1 MKLDLP
7 RARLAGLLLL
17 AAPWTALGQT
27 PPRPPP
33 TPPPVSPSTP
43 KPAAAPGTSP
53 ITFTEEAAARGL
65 TAINQCGDPAK
76 KRWLLECIGNGCAL
90 FDMEGDGDLDLFLVE
105 SGRVVPPASGD
116 PRTSDWV
123 AAADAP
129 CRLFENTGGGRFRDV
144 TETSGAGLKVFGS
157 GVTAADYDGDGDQD
171 LFVTCWGQDR
181 LLQNDGRGHFA
192 DVSAKARVGDPYWSV
207 GSTFF
212 DADGDGDLDLYVAN
226 YFAMAVARDP
236 ACWKK
241 SGCPWLNVPAPCGPK
256 GMVPEPDSF
265 FLNDGPADAGVAA
278 GAGGD
283 VTFTDASASSGIR
296 AVPASFGLGVVAFDQ
311 DDDGDQDVYVGNDSR
326 ANFLW
331 DNDGH
336 GRFTEIGDLAGCA
349 VSRNG
354 LEQASMGIAC
364 GDYDGDGRADLF
376 CTNFSQDDSTLYH
389 NLGGSSFMDETGRHD
404 FGPEAY
410 LSLKWGTEFVDFDG
424 DGDLD
429 LFMACGHIYVEA
441 DQKAPEMTYRQQNRV
456 YRNVGGRFTDVT
468 RGAGPG
474 VARKASYR
482 GAAFGDVDDDGDVD
496 VVVVAQNEA
505 PSLLINQCPE
515 PLAHAVVVE
524 LRGAGRNPF
533 AIGAKVTAEIGAKRE
548 TRLVRAGGSFACSS
562 DLRVTFGG
570 IEKKIDRL
578 VVRWPDGKIG
588 EWKDVAPGRRLR
600 ATEGGALEEVKRP

>member
-1 MKLDLP
+1 VIFDLP
-7 RARLAGLLLL
+7 RART
-17 AAPWTALGQT
+17 TALLFVAATSSALAQT
-27 PPRPPP
+27 PP
-33 TPPPVSPSTP
+33 
-43 KPAAAPGTSP
+43 PAPAQATGPAP

-65 TAINQCGDPAK
+65 AAINQCGDPLK

-90 FDMEGDGDLDLFLVE
+90 FDMDGDGDLDVFLVE
-105 SGRVVPPASGD
+105 SGRVAPPKSGD
-116 PRTSDWV
+116 PRTTDWT

-129 CRLFENTGGGRFRDV
+129 CRLFENGGGGRFKEV
-144 TETSGAGLKVFGS
+144 TATNGADLKAFGC
-157 GVTAADYDGDGDQD
+157 GVTAADYDGDGDLD
-171 LFVTCWGQDR
+171 LFVTCWGGDH
-181 LLQNDGRGHFA
+181 LLQNDGRGHFT
-192 DVSAKARVGDPYWSV
+192 DVTAKARTSDPFWSV

-241 SGCPWLNVPAPCGPK
+241 TGCPWLGVPAPCGPK

-265 FLNDGPADAGVAA
+265 FRNDGAA
-278 GAGGD
+278 VAGGD
-283 VTFTDASASSGIR
+283 VTFTDASESSGIR
-296 AVPASFGLGVVAFDQ
+296 AAPDSFGLGVVAFDQ
-311 DDDGDQDVYVGNDSR
+311 DDDGDVDLYVGNDSR

-336 GRFTEIGDLAGCA
+336 GHFTEIADLAGCA

-354 LEQASMGIAC
+354 LEQASMGVAC

-376 CTNFSQDDSTLYH
+376 CTNFSQDDATLYH
-389 NLGGSSFMDETGRHD
+389 NLGGSSFLDETGRHD

-441 DQKAPEMTYRQQNRV
+441 DTKAPEMTYRQLNHV
-456 YRNVGGRFTDVT
+456 YRNAAGRFVDVT
-468 RGAGPG
+468 RTAGAG
-474 VARKASYR
+474 AQRKASFR

-496 VVVVAQNEA
+496 VLVVAQNEA
-505 PSLLINQCPE
+505 PSLLINQSPD
-515 PLAHAVVVE
+515 PLAHTVVLE

-533 AIGAKVTAEIGAKRE
+533 AIGAKVTAEAGKQ
-548 TRLVRAGGSFACSS
+548 TMSRLVRAGGSFACAS
-562 DLRVTFGG
+562 DFRVHLGVGASGAVGAGAAT
-570 IEKKIDRL
+570 KLDRV
-578 VVRWPDGKIG
+578 VVRWPDGKVQ
-588 EWKDVAPGRRLR
+588 EFRDVATGRRLKL
-600 ATEGGALEEVKRP
+600 TEGGALEEVKRP

>member
-1 MKLDLP
+1 MTLVP
-7 RARLAGLLLL
+7 ARARLMAPLLVTAPLF
-17 AAPWTALGQT
+17 AAAAATASAQT
-27 PPRPPP
+27 PQAPT
-33 TPPPVSPSTP
+33 TPPPASTP
-43 KPAAAPGTSP
+43 KRAALAP

-65 TAINQCGDPAK
+65 TSVNQCGDPRMK
-76 KRWLLECIGNGCAL
+76 KWLLECIGNGCAL
-90 FDMEGDGDLDLFLVE
+90 FDMDGDGDLDLFLVE
-105 SGRVVPPASGD
+105 SGRVEAPKSGD
-116 PRTSDWV
+116 ARTTDWV

-144 TETSGAGLKVFGS
+144 TATNLADLMAFAC
-157 GVTAADYDGDGDQD
+157 GVTAADYDGDGDLD
-171 LFVTCWGQDR
+171 LFVTCWGQDH
-181 LLQNDGRGHFA
+181 LLQNDGHGRFA
-192 DVSAKARVGDPYWSV
+192 DATAKARVGDPFWSV

-241 SGCPWLNVPAPCGPK
+241 TGCPWLNVPAPCGPK

-265 FLNDGPADAGVAA
+265 FSNNGDG
-278 GAGGD
+278 
-283 VTFTDASASSGIR
+283 TFTDASVSSGIR
-296 AVPASFGLGVVAFDQ
+296 AAPASFGLGVVAFDQ

-441 DQKAPEMTYRQQNRV
+441 DQKAPEMSYRQLNRV
-456 YRNVGGRFTDVT
+456 YRNAGGRFVDVT
-468 RGAGPG
+468 KSAGPG
-474 VARKASYR
+474 MARKASFR

-505 PSLLINQCPE
+505 PSLLINQSPE
-515 PLAHAVVVE
+515 PLAHTVVLE
-524 LRGAGRNPF
+524 LRGAGKNVF
-533 AIGAKVTAEIGAKRE
+533 AIGAKVTAEIGGRKE

-588 EWKDVAPGRRLR
+588 EWKVVAPGRRLR
-600 ATEGGALEEVKRP
+600 ATEGGALEEMKRP

>member
-1 MKLDLP
+1 M
-7 RARLAGLLLL
+7 RAVTARVRLAGPLVVTVAASSLL
-17 AAPWTALGQT
+17 AQVQPVAPT
-27 PPRPPP
+27 
-33 TPPPVSPSTP
+33 SPAAP
-43 KPAAAPGTSP
+43 KPAPLAPIS
-53 ITFTEEAAARGL
+53 FTEEAAARGL
-65 TAINQCGDPAK
+65 TAINQCGDPTR

-90 FDMEGDGDLDLFLVE
+90 FDMDGDGDLDLYLVE
-105 SGRVVPPASGD
+105 SGRVAPPKSGD
-116 PRTSDWV
+116 PRTTDWL
-123 AAADAP
+123 ASADAP
-129 CRLFENTGGGRFRDV
+129 CRLFENAGGGHFRDV
-144 TETSGAGLKVFGS
+144 TEASGAGLEVFGA
-157 GVTAADYDGDGDQD
+157 GVTAVDYDGDGDQD
-171 LFVTCWGQDR
+171 LFVTCWGADH
-181 LLQNDGRGHFA
+181 LLQNDGHGRFT
-192 DVSAKARVGDPYWSV
+192 DVTEKARIGDPYWSV

-241 SGCPWLNVPAPCGPK
+241 SGCPWLGVPAPCGPK

-265 FLNDGPADAGVAA
+265 FLNNGAAVA
-278 GAGGD
+278 AGGD
-283 VTFTDASASSGIR
+283 VTFTDASESSGIR
-296 AVPASFGLGVVAFDQ
+296 AAPASFGLGVVAFDQ

-331 DNDGH
+331 DNDGKGH
-336 GRFTEIGDLAGCA
+336 FSEIAGLAGCA

-389 NLGGSSFMDETGRHD
+389 NLGDSNFMDETGRHD

-441 DQKAPEMTYRQQNRV
+441 DQKAPEMTYRQLNRV
-456 YRNVGGRFTDVT
+456 YRNANGRFVDVT

-474 VARKASYR
+474 MQRKASFR

-496 VVVVAQNEA
+496 ALVVAQNEA

-515 PLAHAVVVE
+515 PLARAVVLE
-524 LRGAGRNPF
+524 LRGAGKNVF
-533 AIGAKVTAEIGAKRE
+533 AIGAKVTAEVGAKRE

-562 DLRVTFGG
+562 DLRVVFGG
-570 IEKKIDRL
+570 AEKKIDRL
-578 VVRWPDGKIG
+578 TVRWPDGKVQ
-588 EWKDVAPGRRLR
+588 EFRDVASGRRLR
-600 ATEGGALEEVKRP
+600 LVEGGQLEEVKRP